1 MEHRMRLH
9 ENKTLFTELIRSVA
23 FKMEIPEIYVEK
35 DYWITYALFQIFQND
50 KERDTIFKGGTALA
64 KCFKLIERFSEDI
77 DLVMIRREGESN
89 SLMERKV
96 KRPSKHIV
104 PSMPEILVAGITNKK
119 GMIRKTVH
127 TYDKNFT
134 GDFGQVRDII
144 VLETTYLGRFEPYHD
159 STINSYIGDALI
171 SANQHSL
178 AVEYNM
184 LPFTVQVL
192 HVNRTLCEKIMSLVR
207 WSYGADPIQQLKD
220 KIRHTYDIN
229 QLLKV
234 EDVSAFFESNAF
246 YTMLESV
253 KEDDLISFKTDND
266 WLNYPIKDA
275 LIFSQTDEVWRK
287 LKSTYT
293 NEFSRLVYGKLP
305 HESEIEHTLKR
316 VARKIMAS

>member
-1 MEHRMRLH
+1 MKLH
-9 ENKTLFTELIRSVA
+9 ENIQLFNEAIQMTSERMNIQ
-23 FKMEIPEIYVEK
+23 PEYIEK
-35 DYWITYALFQIFQND
+35 DYWVTYALFQIFQND
-50 KERDTIFKGGTALA
+50 KEKDTIFKGGTALA

-77 DLVMIRREGESN
+77 DLVMMRREGESN

-96 KRPSKHIV
+96 KRPSKHITG
-104 PSMPEILVAGITNKK
+104 SMPEIIVEGITNKK

-159 STINSYIGDALI
+159 STISSYIGETLI
-171 SANQHSL
+171 AVNQHAL

-207 WSYGADPIQQLKD
+207 WSYGEDPIQQLKD

-234 EDVSAFFESNAF
+234 EEVNTFFESNAF

-266 WLNYPIKDA
+266 WLNYPLKNA

-293 NEFSRLVYGKLP
+293 NEFSRLVYGELP

>member
-1 MEHRMRLH
+1 MKLHDNIQLFNEAIQMTSERM
-9 ENKTLFTELIRSVA
+9 NIQ
-23 FKMEIPEIYVEK
+23 PEYIEK
-35 DYWITYALFQIFQND
+35 DYWVTYALFQIFQND
-50 KERDTIFKGGTALA
+50 TERDTIFKGGTALA

-77 DLVMIRREGESN
+77 DLVMIRRDGDSN

-96 KRPSKHIV
+96 KRPSKNITK
-104 PSMPEILVAGITNKK
+104 SMPEIIVEGITNKK

-207 WSYGADPIQQLKD
+207 WSYGEDPIQQLKD

-234 EDVSAFFESNAF
+234 EEVNTFFESDEF

-293 NEFSRLVYGKLP
+293 NEFRRLVYGELP
-305 HESEIEHTLKR
+305 HESEIEQTLKS
-316 VARKIMAS
+316 VARKIITS

>member
-1 MEHRMRLH
+1 MRLH

-50 KERDTIFKGGTALA
+50 PERDTIFKGGTALA

-104 PSMPEILVAGITNKK
+104 PSMPEIIVAGITNKK

-144 VLETTYLGRFEPYHD
+144 VLETTYLGRFEPYHH
-159 STINSYIGDALI
+159 STINSYIGGALI
-171 SANQHSL
+171 SANQHAL

-234 EDVSAFFESNAF
+234 EEVSAFFESNAF

-287 LKSTYT
+287 LKSVYT
-293 NEFSRLVYGKLP
+293 NEFSRLVYGELP